1 MRDNRIFILG
11 LLFFVFASY
20 IGADLQPKF
29 YVDIDNLNENNRDKI
44 SSLRDNFKVASKGRN
59 SFIYMNSKNQEIS
72 CNIAARKSTERDQ
85 FYNEIFICTNENLFL
100 EDIFYLKN
108 TKVQDEIVFLSF
120 NSTGW
125 GIALEELPE
134 IKEDAFFINIDGEYH
149 SPKTTEGGKFSR
161 RAIGLADYSYEGALK
176 VEEHIFTLNPENIV
190 PAADRIADMGG
201 SLAGGV
207 GDLIEEVPDAITD
220 SKTAYGVA
228 GCLAGGAAGGA
239 TGAIVDLSTAGA
251 TLGGGTVIGAAIG
264 CAGGAIFGYT
274 NSSEL
279 DNKQYC
285 SIYVSPEI
293 NNFPIICENYK
304 IEVNDRTSQF
314 DGKMKNPFLGYI
326 QDFETFI
333 KIDFPSKDKS
343 VTFCKSKYDNCDLE

>member
-1 MRDNRIFILG
+1 
-11 LLFFVFASY
+11 
-20 IGADLQPKF
+20 
-29 YVDIDNLNENNRDKI
+29 
-44 SSLRDNFKVASKGRN
+44 
-59 SFIYMNSKNQEIS
+59 
-72 CNIAARKSTERDQ
+72 
-85 FYNEIFICTNENLFL
+85 
-100 EDIFYLKN
+100 
-108 TKVQDEIVFLSF
+108 
-120 NSTGW
+120 
-125 GIALEELPE
+125 
-134 IKEDAFFINIDGEYH
+134 
-149 SPKTTEGGKFSR
+149 
-161 RAIGLADYSYEGALK
+161 
-176 VEEHIFTLNPENIV
+176 
-190 PAADRIADMGG
+190 MGG